1 MVIAL
6 VLITVV
12 PAASVVKL
20 VRFALPPT
28 IPLNAVMPEEFTVKA
43 LVPSTVDAKL
53 TLPPVKVLFAVKL
66 TASPKL

>member
-1 MVIAL
+1 M
-6 VLITVV
+6 
-12 PAASVVKL
+12 PAASVVRL
-20 VRFALPPT
+20 VRLAVPPT

>member
-12 PAASVVKL
+12 PAASVVML
-20 VRFALPPT
+20 VRLAVPPT
-28 IPLNAVMPEEFTVKA
+28 IPLNAVVPEEFTVKA

>member
-1 MVIAL
+1 MM
-6 VLITVV
+6 VV
-12 PAASVVKL
+12 PVASVVKL

-28 IPLNAVMPEEFTVKA
+28 IPLNAVVPEEFTVKA
-43 LVPSTVDAKL
+43 LVPSTVDTKL

>member
-1 MVIAL
+1 M
-6 VLITVV
+6 LITVV
-12 PAASVVKL
+12 PVASVVML
-20 VRFALPPT
+20 VRLAVPPT